1 MPLRRASERLYAVTS
16 DRNPAALVVAS
27 VAPYP
32 TYGGGHKR
40 TLRLLEAI
48 RRAGATPHLI
58 VTTRPE
64 PSAEEELANRGI
76 RLVPV
81 DAAPPDSAARLRQQL
96 RRLPSP
102 YLPEVAERLGALR
115 ASERVA
121 FVQFEHTQNAYYFDA
136 ARGLPVALSLHN
148 VDSRMIATIARAQRR
163 PIASLRLWN
172 RWSSMRL
179 TERRA
184 ARAADAVLCVSKED
198 AADFAGAAGKIV
210 LVPNGIDDQF
220 FAVPD
225 RLPEGERVFFFG
237 QFDYAPNELGMLR
250 FLREAWPIV
259 AAERPNAELVLA
271 GKGMSGEL
279 TEEVRRGERV
289 EALGFVE
296 DLAAELAR
304 SSVAVVPIWHGAG
317 TRLKVLE
324 SMAAARPIAGTP
336 LGVSGIGFER
346 GRHGL
351 VAEAPVDLAAA
362 VLTILRDRELA
373 GGLGADARRLAERYR
388 WSRVTEPAE
397 ELYRG
402 WIERT

>member
-1 MPLRRASERLYAVTS
+1 VVTS
-16 DRNPAALVVAS
+16 DSSPAALVVSS

-64 PSAEEELANRGI
+64 PSAAEELANRGI

-81 DAAPPDSAARLRQQL
+81 DAPVPGSAARLRQHL

-115 ASERVA
+115 ASNRAA
-121 FVQFEHTQNAYYFDA
+121 FVQFEHTQNAYYFEA
-136 ARGLPVALSLHN
+136 ARGLPVVLSLQN
-148 VDSRMIATIARAQRR
+148 VDSRMIATLARAQRR

-184 ARAADAVLCVSKED
+184 ARAADAVLCVSKDD
-198 AADFAGAAGKIV
+198 AADFAGIGEQLV
-210 LVPNGIDDQF
+210 VVPNGVDDEF

-225 RLPEGERVFFFG
+225 RVPEGERVFFFG

-259 AAERPNAELVLA
+259 AAERPNAGLVLA
-271 GKGMSGEL
+271 GRGVPGEL
-279 TEEVRRGERV
+279 TREVRRGERV
-289 EALGFVE
+289 EALGFIE
-296 DLAAELAR
+296 DLGAELAR
-304 SSVAVVPIWHGAG
+304 SRVAVVPIWHGGG

-336 LGVSGIGFER
+336 LGVSGIGFEH

-351 VAEAPVDLAAA
+351 VAETPADLAAA
-362 VLTILRDRELA
+362 VVTILRDRELA
-373 GGLGADARRLAERYR
+373 RRLGAEARRFAERYR
-388 WSRVTEPAE
+388 WSSVTEPAE
-397 ELYRG
+397 DLYRG
-402 WIERT
+402 WIEPESRRFRVV